1 MVEFTD
7 GVDIDAFLQDRKL
20 VLAIERCL
28 EIVGEAAGRISESF
42 RVAHPQIRWQAMRG
56 MRNLLAHE
64 YGRIDRE
71 ILFHTVADEVPSL
84 LAAIDRILE
93 GY

>member
-1 MVEFTD
+1 MAAFTE
-7 GVDIDAFLQDRKL
+7 GVTMEAFLQDRRL

-56 MRNLLAHE
+56 MQNLLAHE
-64 YGRIDRE
+64 YGHIDRE
-71 ILFHTVADEVPSL
+71 ILYRTVTDEVPSL
-84 LAAIDRILE
+84 LAAINRILDND
-93 GY
+93 